1 MLTGYREKNKEA
13 IEWNWI
19 PEEILYLNN
28 NEWPQLYYP
37 TPTLNLNN
45 FNDSSILLI
54 GSYHSFV
61 LFKNVDYINRS
72 ALLQVSIASPEQVNI
87 DQMMNEALSYAF
99 KTIQLNKVYGY
110 ICTDNIK
117 ELNMMENKGFVSEA
131 VIHNHVY
138 WNGQLRDRTV
148 LSLLHRDWKGGNANE
163 NSED

>member
-37 TPTLNLNN
+37 TTNLHPTNIK
-45 FNDSSILLI
+45 DSNILLI

-87 DQMMNEALSYAF
+87 DQIMDEALSYAF
-99 KTIQLNKVYGY
+99 KTIQMNKVYGY
-110 ICTDNIK
+110 ICTSNTK
-117 ELNMMENKGFVSEA
+117 ELSFMENKGFVSEA
-131 VIHNHVY
+131 VIPKHVY
-138 WNGQLRDRTV
+138 WNGQLRDRAV
-148 LSLLHRDWKGGNANE
+148 LSLLHRAWKDGKANE
-163 NSED
+163 DSED